1 MDEYADRAVECEVV
15 RMAVNEKPRAINV
28 ILGGDME
35 ERKQIEEMANCLCRE
50 YGTDRCNPDCGAHG
64 HCNIYFDCKVLYN
77 AGYRKQSEGEWVW
90 ISDDDVMCTTCGR
103 VFNSNDN
110 ADAGLSSWR
119 FCPNCGA
126 KMKGE

>member
-1 MDEYADRAVECEVV
+1 MDKKIKQLAEDILQEFSSSYSEADQNFLE
-15 RMAVNEKPRAINV
+15 RMIHDAWR
-28 ILGGDME
+28 
-35 ERKQIEEMANCLCRE
+35 IEQ
-50 YGTDRCNPDCGAHG
+50 
-64 HCNIYFDCKVLYN
+64 V
-77 AGYRKQSEGEWVW
+77 EGEWVW

>member
-1 MDEYADRAVECEVV
+1 MTKDTLIEQLAEDILQEFTSCYSEADQDFLE
-15 RMAVNEKPRAINV
+15 RMIHDALR
-28 ILGGDME
+28 
-35 ERKQIEEMANCLCRE
+35 IE
-50 YGTDRCNPDCGAHG
+50 
-64 HCNIYFDCKVLYN
+64 
-77 AGYRKQSEGEWVW
+77 QSEGEWHW

>member
-1 MDEYADRAVECEVV
+1 MD
-15 RMAVNEKPRAINV
+15 
-28 ILGGDME
+28 
-35 ERKQIEEMANCLCRE
+35 ERKQIEEMANSIASTPIGTVKPDLTLTEMRE
-50 YGTDRCNPDCGAHG
+50 VYSGAFIGRIAKHLV
-64 HCNIYFDCKVLYN
+64 FE
-77 AGYRKQSEGEWVW
+77 GYRKQTKGEWHW

-126 KMKGE
+126 RMKGE